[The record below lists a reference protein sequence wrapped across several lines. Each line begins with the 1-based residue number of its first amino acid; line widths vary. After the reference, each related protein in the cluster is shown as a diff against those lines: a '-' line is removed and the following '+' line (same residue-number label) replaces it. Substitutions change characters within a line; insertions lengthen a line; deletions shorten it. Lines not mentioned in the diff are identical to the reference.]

1 MIDKISKN
9 KSIDYDY
16 EILMNRI
23 DNIEKEKEKYLKLD
37 RELLS
42 NLTDEIINQTE
53 YEEYRKDY
61 CEHIKQLNKI
71 KKELNNK
78 LKNNKYNSIA
88 NKKWMSTFT
97 EFE

>member
-42 NLTDEIINQTE
+42 NLTDEIINQT
-53 YEEYRKDY
+53 
-61 CEHIKQLNKI
+61 
-71 KKELNNK
+71 
-78 LKNNKYNSIA
+78 
-88 NKKWMSTFT
+88 
-97 EFE
+97 